1 MGCLKIPKR
10 SDSGELETFS
20 SAPGDGLEGVWF
32 DDENSSSDS
41 KGESN
46 SQGFHSSSVDG
57 SDIQHLVASDSRP
70 LSDLQN
76 IELEP
81 SGQIFEDKSSQCD
94 TAVGDNECVRRG
106 DVMANKDFE
115 VTERVT
121 DNDRK
126 HQEKA
131 KHVWNSGENTEFKMD
146 YIPPRHFLPP
156 YTTSQRVD
164 AEKSHLNEKQSEA
177 QHTPHCQDSPIHFA
191 SSDINPF
198 VHQWQHSDSNQ
209 HCYKTPVFGSA
220 ADLSIKSP
228 LLNSSEKRLVRC
240 SSADNNL
247 NGLNS
252 PFNSHLSTYATNKGL
267 SSTLS
272 SIEDYKERVATQ
284 HRKAQAETCNRAIN
298 GSGNDVAGSGV
309 NSSQVDEI
317 MLVCSSEQESK
328 TSKMQLQRR
337 KMHEHGTQT
346 ESRLGTISNSSLK
359 RKDRHK
365 RSNTDVPLSQ
375 RSKVDIKKSSTW
387 ASMETMSAHLSK
399 LIDSTSDLLGDV
411 QGMRTGEVSKSSPR
425 SSNSSHRSLLCSDPH
440 GCGKK
445 DRSVQTAGEGGAPP
459 DLQKSSQ
466 SEPRQTSPAATG
478 S

>member
-1 MGCLKIPKR
+1 
-10 SDSGELETFS
+10 
-20 SAPGDGLEGVWF
+20 
-32 DDENSSSDS
+32 
-41 KGESN
+41 
-46 SQGFHSSSVDG
+46 
-57 SDIQHLVASDSRP
+57 
-70 LSDLQN
+70 
-76 IELEP
+76 
-81 SGQIFEDKSSQCD
+81 
-94 TAVGDNECVRRG
+94 
-106 DVMANKDFE
+106 MANKDFE

-126 HQEKA
+126 RQEKA
-131 KHVWNSGENTEFKMD
+131 KHVCRSEAICSAIDLRISEVIKEHANSSGGMNKSQSLCILSSSACHFSSDCNESRWMRDQLKDERSEDVKEGKICADVHALITAEHLGSHMKRSTCHKGIGNLKGENALPQKVTDQASPKVNYMD
-146 YIPPRHFLPP
+146 YIPPRQSLPP
-156 YTTSQRVD
+156 HAAYQRMD

-228 LLNSSEKRLVRC
+228 LLNSSEKCLVRC
-240 SSADNNL
+240 SSADNGL

-267 SSTLS
+267 SSTFS
-272 SIEDYKERVATQ
+272 SIEDYRERVATQ
-284 HRKAQAETCNRAIN
+284 HRKAQAEACNRAIN
-298 GSGNDVAGSGV
+298 GSNNDVAGSGV

-337 KMHEHGTQT
+337 KMREHGTQT
-346 ESRLGTISNSSLK
+346 ESRLGTIGNSSLK

-365 RSNTDVPLSQ
+365 RSNSDVPLSQ

-387 ASMETMSAHLSK
+387 ATMETMSAHLSK

-411 QGMRTGEVSKSSPR
+411 QGMRTGEVRKSSSR

-445 DRSVQTAGEGGAPP
+445 DRSFTRTSKRSGTV
-459 DLQKSSQ
+459 LQPSPGRSQ
-466 SEPRQTSPAATG
+466 DGDR
-478 S
+478 